1 MVPMILVLQGFLVA
15 TIIQLILAAKDIL
28 GSGGLVL
35 GVNMI

>member
-1 MVPMILVLQGFLVA
+1 MVPMILVLQDFLVA

-28 GSGGLVL
+28 DSGGLVL